1 MTDAQR
7 DLLAKGLADIAK
19 GVFIATPIAVLAE
32 KISGWEGLALMAL
45 SIALFNIGYHIAGGG
60 HDRL

>member
-7 DLLAKGLADIAK
+7 DLLAKGLGDIAK
-19 GVFIATPIAVLAE
+19 GVFIATPIAVLAK

-45 SIALFNIGYHIAGGG
+45 SIALFNVGHHIAGGG
-60 HDRL
+60 HDRI

>member
-32 KISGWEGLALMAL
+32 KISGGEGLTLMAL
-45 SIALFNIGYHIAGGG
+45 SIALFNIGYHVAGGG
-60 HDRL
+60 HERI